1 MAGSPLPPLAAVRVF
16 EAAARLGSF
25 TRAAAELGMTQAAVR
40 YQIKVLEERVV
51 APLFLRTPRQVV
63 LTEAGRR
70 LSPAVSAA
78 FDALRAAFEAFRDEA
93 DGGVLTVSCI
103 QSFAANWLT
112 PRLGTFGAAHPGLA
126 VQLNGDNRLTDFAR
140 EEVDA
145 AIRSGAGGWPG
156 LAAHELFPVRFAPLC
171 SPDLLARLGPVEA
184 AADLLRW
191 PLLSAGDPWWE
202 LWFRRAGM
210 HTPAGLATRQ
220 GLRFDSQRMDGTAAL
235 AGQGLAIL
243 TPALW
248 AEDLASGRLVQ
259 PFPLVAD
266 DGRHYWLVYPE
277 ARRGSRKIRLFRD
290 WLLDEVRREHSAV
303 DGG

>member
-1 MAGSPLPPLAAVRVF
+1 MAGSPLPPLSAVRVF

-25 TRAAAELGMTQAAVR
+25 TRAAAELGMTQAAVS
-40 YQIKVLEERVV
+40 YQIKVLEERVG
-51 APLFLRTPRQVV
+51 APLFLRTPRHVV
-63 LTEAGRR
+63 LTDAGRR

-78 FDALRAAFEAFRDEA
+78 FDALRAAFDAFRDEA

-103 QSFAANWLT
+103 HTLAANWLA
-112 PRLGTFGAAHPGLA
+112 PRLGSFGAAHPGLS
-126 VQLNGDNRLTDFAR
+126 VQLNSDNRLADFAR
-140 EEVDA
+140 EELDVA
-145 AIRSGAGGWPG
+145 VRSGRGDWPG
-156 LAAHELFPVRFAPLC
+156 LAAHALFPVRFTPLC
-171 SPDLLARLGPVEA
+171 SPDLQARLGPAEA
-184 AADLLRW
+184 PADLLGW
-191 PLLSAGDPWWE
+191 PLLSSDDPWWV
-202 LWFRRAGM
+202 LWLRSAGVSI
-210 HTPAGLATRQ
+210 PAGLAARQ

-290 WLLDEVRREHSAV
+290 WLLAEVRRCFSA
-303 DGG
+303 DGAD